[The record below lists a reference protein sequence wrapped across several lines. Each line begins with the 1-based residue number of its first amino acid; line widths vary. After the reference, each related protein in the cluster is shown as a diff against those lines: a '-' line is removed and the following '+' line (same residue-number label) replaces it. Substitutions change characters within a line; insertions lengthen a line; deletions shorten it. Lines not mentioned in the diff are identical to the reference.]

1 MSTTSDAGAAQQ
13 SDRGWFRRLRKPI
26 LSGWAGTTLEFF
38 DFQIY
43 ALAAA
48 LVFNRIFFPEL
59 DPALGM
65 LSSFGTYAVGFFA
78 RPIGAIFFGWLGDK
92 KGRKLVLVVTIGM
105 MGVSTMLIGLL
116 PDYHQVGI
124 LAPILLLLLRVV
136 QGLGA
141 GAELAGATVFL
152 AEFAPKR
159 KRGIVSAFVALG
171 TNSGTLLASFTWL
184 LLAMMP
190 EDMLLSWGWR
200 IPFVA
205 SILVTLFTLYIR
217 RHLDETPV
225 FKSIEEQEA
234 VKQIEAETAARAEQI
249 EEARKPL
256 GEILRKGWKTFLL
269 AMMLRIGE
277 SGTTYLYQTFLVGY
291 IATTLLMDRSIAS
304 AGVMVASL
312 LGFITVPLFGL
323 LADKYGRR
331 IIYRYVSLFQALFAF
346 PALAFLQTTSVASVM
361 LALIGGMSI
370 GMLGMYAV
378 QSSYLPEMFGSR
390 YRYTGLAAAKEIGA
404 LVSGGIAPVVATG
417 LLAWFSNSWIP
428 IAVYISVLALIAFV
442 ATFIAPETVGRD
454 LTRESDAVDDPDY
467 AGRSSAEVLA
477 ELDQPIPTPEGGHR

>member
-1 MSTTSDAGAAQQ
+1 MSTTSDIPAQQQ
-13 SDRGWFRRLRKPI
+13 SDSGWLKRLKKPI

-48 LVFNRIFFPEL
+48 LVFNKIFFPDI
-59 DPALGM
+59 DPALG
-65 LSSFGTYAVGFFA
+65 LLASFGTYAVGFFA

-92 KGRKLVLVVTIGM
+92 RGRKLVLVVTIGM

-116 PDYHQVGI
+116 PDYSHVGI

-141 GAELAGATVFL
+141 GAELAGATVYL
-152 AEFAPKR
+152 AEYAPRR
-159 KRGIVSAFVALG
+159 KRGVVAAFVALG

-184 LLAMMP
+184 LLATMP
-190 EDMLLSWGWR
+190 EEQLLSWGWR
-200 IPFVA
+200 IPFLL
-205 SILVTLFTLYIR
+205 SIFVTLFTIYIR
-217 RHLDETPV
+217 RHLDESPV
-225 FKSIEEQEA
+225 FKSVEEEEAKQLLHTQTITVDA
-234 VKQIEAETAARAEQI
+234 VKEVED
-249 EEARKPL
+249 ARKPL
-256 GEILRKGWKTFLL
+256 VEILRNGWKPFLI

-291 IATTLLMDRSIAS
+291 IATTLLMDRSVAS

-312 LGFITVPLFGL
+312 LGFITVPVFGW

-331 IIYRYVSLFQALFAF
+331 IIYRYVALFQGLFAF
-346 PALAFLQTTSVASVM
+346 PALAFLQTTSVAAVM

-378 QSSYLPEMFGSR
+378 QSSYLPELFGVR

-404 LVSGGIAPVVATG
+404 LISGGIAPVVATA
-417 LLAWFSNSWIP
+417 LLAWYSNSWVP
-428 IAVYISVLALIAFV
+428 IAVYIALLSSIAFIG
-442 ATFIAPETVGRD
+442 TFLAPETVGRD
-454 LTRESDAVDDPDY
+454 LTREQDATDDPDY
-467 AGRSSAEVLA
+467 QGKSSREVLA
-477 ELDQPIPTPEGGHR
+477 ELRAAGQ